1 MEKISIFLLLSIG
14 FLSFLTTKVSAVY
27 DPLSLPNNKFGIH
40 ILFDIEL
47 QKASQL
53 VNSTGGEW
61 GYVLIPIQ
69 AGDKDLVKWQKF
81 MDECKKYK
89 LIPIIRL
96 ATEGDYFNTKVWRK
110 PKEEDVLDFA
120 NFLHSLSW
128 PVKNRYIIV
137 FNEVNRSDEW
147 GGDLSPSEYGSILSY
162 AVSVFKSK
170 SDEFFI
176 ISAGLDNA
184 APSNGLYM
192 NEYEY
197 MRMMHYSLPGI
208 FNQIDGLAS
217 HSYPN
222 PAFSQ
227 PPSSNTPQSAASFRY
242 ERDLAQ
248 SLSNKALPVFITETG
263 WTDSIGDEKRAE
275 YYKEAFESLWSDP
288 GIVAV
293 TPFLL
298 RAGGGPF
305 KQFAFLQG
313 DDSPTKQHDMI
324 EKLQKTKGRPIL
336 EERVLGTEAAS
347 KQQTAPISAPVVYFA
362 QNPDGKKDKIGVSN
376 ILQSSFSWIM
386 KL

>member
-1 MEKISIFLLLSIG
+1 MKKLASAGIFFALFF
-14 FLSFLTTKVSAVY
+14 FLFAATSHAVY

-40 ILFDIEL
+40 ILFDSEL
-47 QKASQL
+47 LKASQL

-69 AGDKDLVKWQKF
+69 AGDKDLTKWQKF

-89 LIPIIRL
+89 IIPIIRL

-120 NFLHSLSW
+120 NFLSSLSW

-137 FNEVNRSDEW
+137 FNEVNRADEW
-147 GGDLSPSEYGSILSY
+147 GGTLNPKEYAGILSY

-184 APSNGLYM
+184 APNGSQYM
-192 NEYEY
+192 NEYDY
-197 MRMMHYSLPGI
+197 MRAMNNSLPGI
-208 FNQIDGLAS
+208 FNQVDGLSS

-227 PPSSNTPQSAASFRY
+227 PPSSTTLQSAISFRY
-242 ERDLAQ
+242 ERELAQ
-248 SLSNKALPVFITETG
+248 SLSTKSLPVFITETG
-263 WTDSIGDEKRAE
+263 WTDGVGDEKRAA
-275 YYKEAFESLWSDP
+275 YYKEAFERLWSDP
-288 GIVAV
+288 SVVAV

-298 RAGGGPF
+298 RAGSGPF
-305 KQFAFLQG
+305 KQFTFLKD
-313 DDSPTKQHDMI
+313 DDSPTMQHDMI
-324 EKLQKTKGRPIL
+324 KQLPKIKGRPRIPQT
-336 EERVLGTEAAS
+336 VLGTEEE
-347 KQQTAPISAPVVYFA
+347 PIARQAPVVYFA
-362 QNPDGKKDKIGVSN
+362 QNTEEEQKIGVTN
-376 ILQSSFSWIM
+376 ILQGTFSWIM
-386 KL
+386 KLN

>member
-1 MEKISIFLLLSIG
+1 MKNTSILVLFCV
-14 FLSFLTTKVSAVY
+14 SFLFIFATKSFAIY
-27 DPLSLPNNKFGIH
+27 DPLSVPNNKFGIH
-40 ILFDIEL
+40 ILFDSEL
-47 QKASQL
+47 LKASQL

-69 AGDKDLVKWQKF
+69 AGDKDLAKWQKF
-81 MDECKKYK
+81 MDGCKKLK
-89 LIPIIRL
+89 VIPIIRL

-120 NFLHSLSW
+120 NFLNSLSW

-147 GGDLSPSEYGSILSY
+147 GGEVNAKEYAELLSY
-162 AVSVFKSK
+162 AFSVFKSK

-176 ISAGLDNA
+176 INAGLDNA
-184 APSNGLYM
+184 APSNNLYM

-197 MRMMHYSLPGI
+197 MRAMHSSLPGI
-208 FNQIDGLAS
+208 FNQVDGLAS

-227 PPSSNTPQSAASFRY
+227 PPSINTPQSAVSFRY

-248 SLSNKALPVFITETG
+248 SLSNKTLPVFITETG
-263 WTDSIGDEKRAE
+263 WTDGVGDEKRAE
-275 YYKEAFESLWSDP
+275 YYREAFENLWSDP

-305 KQFAFLQG
+305 KQFTFLK
-313 DDSPTKQHDMI
+313 DNDSPTKQHDMV
-324 EKLQKTKGRPIL
+324 KQLQKTKGRPIL
-336 EERVLGTEAAS
+336 EERVLGTEVAS
-347 KQQTAPISAPVVYFA
+347 KQQAAPISAPVVYFA
-362 QNPDGKKDKIGVSN
+362 QNPEEKKDKIGVTN